1 MHQGLWAKAAACARG
16 IAARFE
22 SPNRRVV
29 RLLDAGRYA
38 EAAPLAEQAV
48 AEALEKNP
56 NHRNTAKSLN
66 NLGEVYRN
74 LGRFDE
80 AEPLYHQALAID
92 EETIGP
98 EHPDTATDL
107 NNLAKLYAAQGR
119 LAEAEP
125 CYTRAVAIRTKRLGP
140 DHAATVQSRGE
151 LEALRRARADQPVGS

>member
-1 MHQGLWAKAAACARG
+1 MHQGLWAKAAACAQG

-38 EAAPLAEQAV
+38 EAAALAEQAV

-92 EETIGP
+92 EQTIGP
-98 EHPDTATDL
+98 EHPDTAIDL
-107 NNLAKLYAAQGR
+107 NNLATLYYNQGR
-119 LAEAEP
+119 YDEAEP
-125 CYTRAVAIRTKRLGP
+125 LY
-140 DHAATVQSRGE
+140 
-151 LEALRRARADQPVGS
+151 RRALAIYEKVRGPGHPETAANLNNLAVLFFKQGR